1 VVSLKDVK
9 TLKDRLIKELIEL
22 TAQETQFVGVNDSPI
37 LGRLKA
43 ILWVLIHKQLINID
57 FSLPEIMAVR
67 E

>member
-22 TAQETQFVGVNDSPI
+22 TAQETQYIGENNSPI

-43 ILWVLIHKQLINID
+43 ILWVLIYKEMINIK
-57 FSLPEIMAVR
+57 LPLIEIMAVR